1 MEKPEN
7 INRQKIEAILE
18 KQETAP
24 IEITLALVN
33 SMLKNINPAIQTKLG
48 LYRRVAGVYN
58 IPEQALIDYQ
68 AKDQNDSETM
78 TMSAL
83 LEGTNLSAAKINKLL
98 QSKRVLEKCG
108 KSWRITE
115 EYRMLGTSKQNV
127 AGEYYPRWYSDKKE
141 EILRIIHN

>member
-7 INRQKIEAILE
+7 MNKQKIEAILE

-24 IEITLALVN
+24 IETTLALVN
-33 SMLKNINPAIQTKLG
+33 SMLKNINPAMQTKLG

-68 AKDQNDSETM
+68 EKGENDSETI

-98 QSKRVLEKCG
+98 YSKKVLAKCG
-108 KSWRITE
+108 NSWRITE
-115 EYRMLGTSKQNV
+115 EYKMLGTSKQNL
-127 AGEYYPRWYSDKKE
+127 AGEYYPRWYSNKKE
-141 EILRIIHN
+141 EILKLINT